1 MTKDNTSGE
10 LKIAV
15 DTWVLGSQSRNHG
28 VHEYTAQLLGHFRE
42 LAASYGVEIQP
53 YVCAGAENDAN
64 SLTAAPGFQPRE
76 TGLLRRS
83 RTWRLGGAYALACL
97 RGVDLVFNPHC
108 ISWYGSRAPVV
119 TTIHD
124 LIPLVLPW
132 PSRVVKTLRFLLRS
146 AAKSSR
152 AIITGSGFSKADI
165 VNLLGVPE
173 SRVTVI
179 YDGCDHAVFNSSS
192 ADPVLLASVL
202 RQQGIQRS
210 YVLHYGAIKPNKNL
224 PRLIQAHRNLVD
236 RNPNLDFDL
245 VLAGTAS
252 TGYDDVLAA
261 VRRCSGARGRVVLTG
276 ALSKQ
281 DLVAL
286 IQGASLAVFPSLYE
300 GFCLPMIESMACG
313 TPTIAANASCLP
325 EISGGVLRYFDPL
338 SVEEM
343 SACME
348 AVLEDREAGAQ
359 LSAKGKERAQE
370 FTWRSSAEKTL
381 ALLAKTAAAVR
392 DGKTG

>member
-1 MTKDNTSGE
+1 MSRSHLSGD

-15 DTWVLGSQSRNHG
+15 DTWVMGSQSRHQG
-28 VHEYTAQLLGHFRE
+28 VHEYAAQLLHYFQE
-42 LAASYGVEIQP
+42 LAGNHGVEIQP
-53 YVCAGAENDAN
+53 YFCRGADNDAN
-64 SLTAAPGFQPRE
+64 SLSPARGFQPRE
-76 TGLLRRS
+76 TRLLGSS
-83 RTWRLGGAYALACL
+83 RLWRLGGAYALA
-97 RGVDLVFNPHC
+97 RRSGVDLVFNPHC
-108 ISWYGSRAPVV
+108 ISWYGRRAPVV

-124 LIPLVLPW
+124 LIPIVLPW
-132 PSRVVKTLRFLLRS
+132 RSRVVKTLRFLLRA

-152 AIITGSGFSKADI
+152 AIITGSNFSKADI
-165 VNLLGVPE
+165 VNVLGVPE

-179 YDGCDHAVFNSSS
+179 YDGCDHEVFKNSSG
-192 ADPVLLASVL
+192 DPDCLAAVLGPH
-202 RQQGIQRS
+202 GIQRS

-224 PRLIQAHRNLVD
+224 PRLIQAYRSLVERNRNLEI
-236 RNPNLDFDL
+236 DL
-245 VLAGTAS
+245 VLAGAAS
-252 TGYDDVLAA
+252 TGHGEVLAA
-261 VRRCSGARGRVVLTG
+261 IQQSPGSRGRVVLTG
-276 ALSKQ
+276 TLPQQ

-313 TPTIAANASCLP
+313 TPTIAADASCLP

-348 AVLEDREAGAQ
+348 AVLEDRGVRAELA
-359 LSAKGKERAQE
+359 AKGRERARE
-370 FTWRSSAEKTL
+370 FTWRSTAEKTL

-392 DGKTG
+392 DERTR

>member
-1 MTKDNTSGE
+1 M
-10 LKIAV
+10 
-15 DTWVLGSQSRNHG
+15 
-28 VHEYTAQLLGHFRE
+28 
-42 LAASYGVEIQP
+42 
-53 YVCAGAENDAN
+53 
-64 SLTAAPGFQPRE
+64 
-76 TGLLRRS
+76 
-83 RTWRLGGAYALACL
+83 
-97 RGVDLVFNPHC
+97 
-108 ISWYGSRAPVV
+108 
-119 TTIHD
+119 
-124 LIPLVLPW
+124 
-132 PSRVVKTLRFLLRS
+132 
-146 AAKSSR
+146 
-152 AIITGSGFSKADI
+152 
-165 VNLLGVPE
+165 NLLGVPE
-173 SRVTVI
+173 SRVTVV

-202 RQQGIQRS
+202 RRQGIQRS

-236 RNPNLDFDL
+236 RNPNLDLDL

-276 ALSKQ
+276 ALSQQ